1 MSLSEKK
8 TWLCLRLSTLPCLL
22 SEECIIFNVTCYSNG
37 KIIFHG
43 INNTAYI
50 GKKTFQLQKN
60 RIIALN
66 EFIQTN
72 CFMSDIQSIKILLRI
87 ELSHNNNHYE
97 IYFWRNDTI
106 TYTILASLLN
116 IDTLSSYKHWS
127 ILLRTAH
134 ILSNIQQRKVSEHSI
149 NINSK
154 PIQKFKRSLKN
165 QNSIRSTRTKR
176 MMIIPIAE
184 SSYRTND
191 NNDIFPD
198 NMELIVPSIQTL
210 GLITE
215 KFNDDVCFSSQVI
228 QSKFDLIDACLSTN
242 DIIGDNQFYAL
253 RDQFKWPN
261 ELIDSQETATSES
274 TSYTTLISTSVT
286 EQTTL
291 SPDEILASLGQT
303 TISFNGTSEA
313 ATTISSVNTIL
324 HTTLSASNET
334 VQSTV
339 STSAET
345 LYSTSS
351 GSNET
356 VQTTVIAAEA
366 TFHTTTGPSNEIL
379 QPPVITSAETLYSTS
394 SGSNETV
401 QTTVGAAETTFHTTI
416 GPSDETLQ
424 STLSTSGESNETVQ
438 TTVSAAEATFHTTI
452 GPSNETS
459 QSTLSTSGETF
470 HSTLSGSNE
479 TVQTTISAA
488 DTTLHTTV
496 GPFNETLRSTP
507 STSGESNETVQTTV
521 SAAETTLHTT
531 IGPSNETSQSTL
543 STSGES
549 NETVQTT
556 VSAAEAT
563 FHTTLGPS
571 NETSQ
576 STLTTSGETFH
587 STLSGSNET
596 PVNKTIRDGVSEIN
610 QQIYLL
616 NQILEVD
623 DIELDDYL
631 MSLSTLVGMKYDQWR
646 KERKKSGRSDDSDD

>member
-60 RIIALN
+60 RMIALN

-198 NMELIVPSIQTL
+198 NMGLIVPSIQTL

-379 QPPVITSAETLYSTS
+379 QPTVSTSGEMFHSTLSGTNETVQTTVSSAETTLHATVGLFNETSQSTVSTSGETFYSTSSESNETVQTTVSAAEATFHTTTGPSNEILQPPVITSAETLYSTS

-459 QSTLSTSGETF
+459 QSTLS
-470 HSTLSGSNE
+470 
-479 TVQTTISAA
+479 
-488 DTTLHTTV
+488 
-496 GPFNETLRSTP
+496 
-507 STSGESNETVQTTV
+507 
-521 SAAETTLHTT
+521 
-531 IGPSNETSQSTL
+531 
-543 STSGES
+543 
-549 NETVQTT
+549 
-556 VSAAEAT
+556 
-563 FHTTLGPS
+563 
-571 NETSQ
+571 
-576 STLTTSGETFH
+576 
-587 STLSGSNET
+587 
-596 PVNKTIRDGVSEIN
+596 
-610 QQIYLL
+610 
-616 NQILEVD
+616 
-623 DIELDDYL
+623 
-631 MSLSTLVGMKYDQWR
+631 
-646 KERKKSGRSDDSDD
+646 

>member
-379 QPPVITSAETLYSTS
+379 QPTVSTSGEMFHSTLSGTNETVQTTVSSAETTLHATVGLFNETSQSTVSTSGETFYSTSSESNETVQTTVIAAEATFHTTTGPSNEILQPPVITSAETLYSTS

-459 QSTLSTSGETF
+459 QSTLST
-470 HSTLSGSNE
+470 
-479 TVQTTISAA
+479 
-488 DTTLHTTV
+488 
-496 GPFNETLRSTP
+496 
-507 STSGESNETVQTTV
+507 
-521 SAAETTLHTT
+521 
-531 IGPSNETSQSTL
+531 
-543 STSGES
+543 
-549 NETVQTT
+549 
-556 VSAAEAT
+556 
-563 FHTTLGPS
+563 
-571 NETSQ
+571 
-576 STLTTSGETFH
+576 
-587 STLSGSNET
+587 
-596 PVNKTIRDGVSEIN
+596 
-610 QQIYLL
+610 
-616 NQILEVD
+616 
-623 DIELDDYL
+623 
-631 MSLSTLVGMKYDQWR
+631 
-646 KERKKSGRSDDSDD
+646 